1 VSARYCAACGAP
13 LPQADPLQPGHPP
26 CLNCGAISYR
36 NPVVHAAC
44 VVPGDGGPALLYSA
58 RVESGETIQAAALR
72 ALGVGAEPRMALY
85 CTLTDLQLGAVF
97 LVFRLRERAAGQ
109 LPAVAAVA
117 GSPRW
122 AGALC
127 ERLMA
132 DAAAGRMPVYTAR
145 FDGEELDLAEV
156 LPDNAP
162 LSPGPA

>member
-13 LPQADPLQPGHPP
+13 LPPVDPSASGHLA
-26 CLNCGAISYR
+26 CAACGAISYR

-44 VVPGDGGPALLYSA
+44 VVAGDAGPAMLYSA

-72 ALGVGAEPRMALY
+72 ALGAGAAARLALY

-97 LVFRLRERAAGQ
+97 LVFRLRERGGGQ
-109 LPAVAAVA
+109 RPAVA

-122 AGALC
+122 AGVLC
-127 ERLMA
+127 ERFAA

-145 FDGEELDLAEV
+145 FDGEGLELAEV
-156 LPDNAP
+156 PPDTGP